1 MGVYYDNPNLNEHR
15 MSEGT
20 KSRILVILEKTR
32 DGYSAYLP
40 DLPGCI
46 ATGET
51 ITDVRNEI
59 NSAVEFHLEG
69 MRKENLNIPERFD
82 REFDLAFKVDIS
94 SLFEWFS
101 GILTKSGV
109 SKITGMNQSLISQY
123 VSGIKTPS
131 KKQTKKIERALHN
144 LGHELLEIE
153 L

>member
-1 MGVYYDNPNLNEHR
+1 MKH
-15 MSEGT
+15 T
-20 KSRILVILEKTR
+20 VILEKTSSGR
-32 DGYSAYLP
+32 YSAYLP

-46 ATGET
+46 STGDS
-51 ITDVRNEI
+51 ILDVKNNIRE
-59 NSAVEFHLEG
+59 AVDFHIEG
-69 MRKENLNIPERFD
+69 MRMENLPIPE
-82 REFDLAFKVDIS
+82 EFEGEFNLTYKMDVA

-131 KKQTKKIERALHN
+131 SKQTKKIERALHN